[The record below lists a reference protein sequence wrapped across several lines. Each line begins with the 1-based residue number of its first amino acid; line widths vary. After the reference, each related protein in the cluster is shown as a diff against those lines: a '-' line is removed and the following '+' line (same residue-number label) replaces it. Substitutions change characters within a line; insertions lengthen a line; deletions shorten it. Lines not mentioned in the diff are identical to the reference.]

1 MASCSSKIPDGI
13 LFADQGMFKLH
24 TPSSVRTQIFRIA
37 RIELTHVQ
45 AEAESLVIK
54 ANRGPSG
61 LLTISLRPAGIF
73 GEGDVQNIPNIYNAY
88 ITGKDGFQLG
98 SGTNIFEFTYVG
110 NVAHAHGLAAGALL
124 HTYSRGSIPL
134 DHERVD
140 GEIFFITNDEP
151 IYFWDYCRAIYK
163 AAGSTKG
170 TEHVWVIGKDAG
182 LLIGGILEWGNWLL
196 GRKPKLTI
204 RQVKYSCMTRY
215 YDCSKAKKR
224 LGYKPP
230 FKLADGINRA
240 VKFHAAELAAAET
253 KKISEKGQ

>member
-1 MASCSSKIPDGI
+1 MRRRRYVYTPYAHYI
-13 LFADQGMFKLH
+13 FRHLH
-24 TPSSVRTQIFRIA
+24 SSVLFHANQTNTS
-37 RIELTHVQ
+37 LK

-54 ANRGPSG
+54 ANRGPTK
-61 LLTISLRPAGIF
+61 LLTCSLRPAGIF
-73 GEGDVQNIPNIYNAY
+73 GEGDIQNIPNIYNAY
-88 ITGKDGFQLG
+88 ITGKDKFQLG
-98 SGTNIFEFTYVG
+98 DGSNIFEFTYVG

-124 HTYSRGSIPL
+124 HTYSRAGTPL

-140 GEIFFITNDEP
+140 GELFFITNDEP

-163 AAGSTKG
+163 AAGSEKG
-170 TEHVWVIGKDAG
+170 TDHVWIIGRETGLFIGG
-182 LLIGGILEWGNWLL
+182 LLEWVNWAL
-196 GRKPKLTI
+196 GKTPKLTI

-240 VKFHAAELAAAET
+240 VKFHAAELAAAEAA
-253 KKISEKGQ
+253 KNSKKGQ